1 MLIGI
6 IRQPLER
13 RGLLGC
19 HWPVV
24 VSGARCRARNLV
36 KATVI
41 PRLTV
46 WDFRAARTNSA
57 SLGTVRGGTC
67 IGSHRLYEFLH
78 DNALFEF
85 RPIEYVADP
94 EVVVRNYKMASLT
107 QAFAI
112 DLTGQVCAD
121 QFHGE
126 FYGVPPLSPTFTA
139 APPNHPRASQSFAS
153 HRRQATAGNPAPKP
167 I

>member
-1 MLIGI
+1 M
-6 IRQPLER
+6 
-13 RGLLGC
+13 
-19 HWPVV
+19 
-24 VSGARCRARNLV
+24 
-36 KATVI
+36 
-41 PRLTV
+41 
-46 WDFRAARTNSA
+46 
-57 SLGTVRGGTC
+57 RGGTC

-139 APPNHPRASQSFAS
+139 GRQITRGQANRLPLIDDRRRRGIPPQSRLKSRAVSKGERNSLC
-153 HRRQATAGNPAPKP
+153 RRLFGA
-167 I
+167 